1 MSALGECGRWLS
13 MLMRRD
19 QVDRDLDE
27 EMRLHTELVERQ
39 LRGGGMPADEAR
51 ASARRRVGSPLR
63 IREDSHDS
71 LGWRWLEDLAQ
82 DLRYGI
88 RSLARQKAFTATAVT
103 TLALGIGA
111 TTAIFSVVSGVV
123 LRPLPFPRPDRLVQV
138 YTTSALSPQGGGV
151 GAVDR
156 GEFRNQ
162 STSFEALAS
171 YGVSARYLQ
180 GSDEFQRVMTVGAER
195 PFFSVLGVEPLAGR
209 TFRPDDPADVAVTG
223 EAFWRDRLGGDP
235 SVIGRLIT
243 LDGEPFTIIGV
254 MPESFQFPYGAASLL
269 SGVASEGRTELWLPS
284 GPLGQPGRGR
294 PSLVG
299 RLKAGVPVKAA
310 ESELAVIAKRLE
322 AQSPLTNSGLGVRLE
337 PLSEGVVSPLI
348 RRQLFVLFG
357 AVGLV
362 LALACANV
370 TNLSLVRM
378 TLRGKEVAVRA
389 ALGAGSFRLVRQLL
403 AESLLLSLTSGIV
416 GLGLTWCGTKQLTLL
431 AGAQLPRAYEVGLDW
446 RVFLFLLAACVFTGV
461 LFGLAPALI
470 AMRADAQSVLQQSGG
485 RSTMGV
491 GPRRLRDGLVVAE
504 VALAFVLAVGATLL
518 VRELVRLRNT
528 DAGMVTANVV
538 TFHLGH
544 RVTPRTDVGQFYEI
558 AERVTRLPGVRAAG
572 FTQMLPLQNWGWTSN
587 STDLRPRGSPAPE
600 SLPFPVSMRY
610 VTPGYFDALGIPIRE
625 GRAFTATDTRDAPPV
640 ILINEALARRHF
652 ANDDPV
658 GLETNRGTIVGIVRD
673 VRQVNLD
680 RSADPELYFPIA
692 QNWSQVSE
700 LGMSLV
706 VRAENRPD
714 TLVEPVRSVVRQVN
728 PSLAIFDVKTMDRV
742 IADSLSDF
750 TLYLSLMAAFAAL
763 ALLLA
768 STGTYGV
775 ISYVATSRM
784 REFAIRVAMG
794 ADEARMTRLILGQGA
809 RLTAIGLGCGLF
821 VALAATPVLQNL
833 PVTVRPPDVTLL
845 GSVAALIGVV
855 GIGACVAPAFRA
867 AHVDPTFVLRNE

>member
-1 MSALGECGRWLS
+1 
-13 MLMRRD
+13 
-19 QVDRDLDE
+19 
-27 EMRLHTELVERQ
+27 
-39 LRGGGMPADEAR
+39 
-51 ASARRRVGSPLR
+51 
-63 IREDSHDS
+63 
-71 LGWRWLEDLAQ
+71 
-82 DLRYGI
+82 
-88 RSLARQKAFTATAVT
+88 
-103 TLALGIGA
+103 
-111 TTAIFSVVSGVV
+111 
-123 LRPLPFPRPDRLVQV
+123 
-138 YTTSALSPQGGGV
+138 
-151 GAVDR
+151 
-156 GEFRNQ
+156 
-162 STSFEALAS
+162 
-171 YGVSARYLQ
+171 
-180 GSDEFQRVMTVGAER
+180 
-195 PFFSVLGVEPLAGR
+195 
-209 TFRPDDPADVAVTG
+209 
-223 EAFWRDRLGGDP
+223 
-235 SVIGRLIT
+235 
-243 LDGEPFTIIGV
+243 
-254 MPESFQFPYGAASLL
+254 
-269 SGVASEGRTELWLPS
+269 
-284 GPLGQPGRGR
+284 
-294 PSLVG
+294 
-299 RLKAGVPVKAA
+299 
-310 ESELAVIAKRLE
+310 
-322 AQSPLTNSGLGVRLE
+322 
-337 PLSEGVVSPLI
+337 
-348 RRQLFVLFG
+348 
-357 AVGLV
+357 
-362 LALACANV
+362 
-370 TNLSLVRM
+370 
-378 TLRGKEVAVRA
+378 
-389 ALGAGSFRLVRQLL
+389 
-403 AESLLLSLTSGIV
+403 
-416 GLGLTWCGTKQLTLL
+416 
-431 AGAQLPRAYEVGLDW
+431 VGLDW

-587 STDLRPRGSPAPE
+587 STDLRPRGRPAPE

-867 AHVDPTFVLRNE
+867 SHVDPTFVLRNE